1 MDLGPPSILAYF
13 KYRISKERKQLE
25 PILPKSF
32 SMKRN
37 QKGDVWQQSRT
48 VARKEM
54 ESKRI
59 IFHKGGAMACLL
71 MGMIL

>member
-1 MDLGPPSILAYF
+1 
-13 KYRISKERKQLE
+13 
-25 PILPKSF
+25 
-32 SMKRN
+32 MKRN